1 MVRLAILF
9 VVLCPMVLKAQDSL
23 LNSIMTR
30 GMVLYDEERYE
41 LALIEYKKALE
52 IKPKDGFINHEVAM
66 AYYQLGNNKEA
77 LNYAKEA
84 SKEESESGVQ
94 AVMLI
99 GTIHDN
105 QGNTK
110 KAIKTYKK
118 SIKRFGDYYLLWFN
132 LGVTYNGIGDYEN
145 AASAFENSIKNR
157 LDHAN
162 SHHALASMKLT
173 QGKRFEALLP
183 LYFYLLL
190 MPQSELAE
198 KVSTTIEGLWSQG
211 VSIEDDVI
219 TLNVGSGRGNETV
232 LGTEMLL
239 SSIEAAVM
247 QDSLNDIR
255 LINQSRAIQLFTA
268 LADFDLGNRDDFYTQ
283 YYIPLFSKIGNSEHL
298 EAFANYTSQPI
309 SEEARAWVSEHTQ
322 ELQEFFMW
330 LDEVD

>member
-1 MVRLAILF
+1 
-9 VVLCPMVLKAQDSL
+9 
-23 LNSIMTR
+23 MTR

-52 IKPKDGFINHEVAM
+52 IKPKDGFITHEVAM
-66 AYYQLGNNKEA
+66 AYYQLGNNQEA

-84 SKEESESGVQ
+84 GKEESESGVQ

-132 LGVTYNGIGDYEN
+132 LGVTYNVVGDYEN
-145 AASAFENSIKNR
+145 AAIAFENAVKNR

-162 SHHALASMKLT
+162 SHHALASMKLM

-190 MPQSELAE
+190 MPQSELAL
-198 KVSTTIEGLWSQG
+198 KASTTIEGLWSQG

-219 TLNVGSGRGNETV
+219 TLNVGSGSETV

-239 SSIEAAVM
+239 SSIEAEVIR
-247 QDSLNDIR
+247 DSLNDIR
-255 LINQSRAIQLFTA
+255 LINQSRAAKLFTA
-268 LADFDLGNRDDFYTQ
+268 LADFDFDNRDDFYTQ
-283 YYIPLFSKIGNSEHL
+283 YYITLFSEIGGSEHM
-298 EAFANYTSQPI
+298 EAFANYTSQPL
-309 SEEARAWVSEHTQ
+309 SEEARDWVGTHTM
-322 ELQEFFMW
+322 ELREFFIW
-330 LDEVD
+330 LDELD

>member
-9 VVLCPMVLKAQDSL
+9 FVLCPMVIRAQDSL

-66 AYYQLGNNKEA
+66 AYYQLGNNQEA
-77 LNYAKEA
+77 LNYAKKA
-84 SKEESESGVQ
+84 GKEESESGVQ

-132 LGVTYNGIGDYEN
+132 LGVTYNVVGDYEN
-145 AASAFENSIKNR
+145 AATAFENSIKNR

-162 SHHALASMKLT
+162 SHHALASMKLM
-173 QGKRFEALLP
+173 QGKRFEVLLP

-190 MPQSELAE
+190 RPQGELAL
-198 KVSTTIEGLWSQG
+198 KASTTIDGLWSQG

-219 TLNVGSGRGNETV
+219 TLNVGSGRVSQTV

-239 SSIEAAVM
+239 SSIEAEVI
-247 QDSLNDIR
+247 QDSLNDNR
-255 LINQSRAIQLFTA
+255 LINQSRAAQLFTA
-268 LADFDLGNRDDFYTQ
+268 LADFDLDNRDDFYTQ
-283 YYIPLFSKIGNSEHL
+283 YYITLFSKIGSSQHM
-298 EAFANYTSQPI
+298 EAFVNYTSQPL
-309 SEEARAWVSEHTQ
+309 SEEARDWVGTHTM
-322 ELQEFFMW
+322 ELREFFIW
-330 LDEVD
+330 LDELD